1 MATSTSAFQKPV
13 PDYRRISI
21 GAAAVLTLALA
32 TRGVR
37 AQSPPPSEANRTVNV
52 NYVYAAQL
60 GFGGYSLAGL
70 TADVFALPLGY
81 TVPLGA
87 GTGWSLRLTLP
98 VQLGLYSF
106 RATDTD
112 GTPIKISQ
120 QSLAAVPGVELQ
132 MPVARN
138 VVLKPFADVGFAHAF
153 GATSGADALI
163 YAVGA
168 RSVAQWHAGAYTL
181 SLGNALLYAGDEA
194 SNFRESYV
202 SLQAGFEIRRSLGF
216 VIHGIEPDLGAFV
229 SEYYYPKPL
238 RFSRFLRDPL
248 KISEQT
254 EIGVTVG
261 SAKPFDTVLLGNARI
276 GVGYVFGGGLQVWH
290 VAFGF
295 PF

>member
-1 MATSTSAFQKPV
+1 MATPINLSQKAAPGYRASST
-13 PDYRRISI
+13 
-21 GAAAVLTLALA
+21 GAAAVLAFTLA
-32 TRGVR
+32 TQSVW
-37 AQSPPPSEANRTVNV
+37 AQSPSPSAANRTVNV
-52 NYVYAAQL
+52 NYVYAAEL

-81 TVPLGA
+81 TFPLGT

-112 GTPIKISQ
+112 GTPIKIDQ
-120 QSLAAVPGVELQ
+120 QSLAAVPGAELRV
-132 MPVARN
+132 PIARN
-138 VVLKPFADVGFAHAF
+138 VVLKPFAQVGFGHAF
-153 GATSGADALI
+153 GTTTGANFVTYTA
-163 YAVGA
+163 GA
-168 RSVAQWHAGAYTL
+168 RSVVQWQAGAYTL
-181 SLGNALLYAGDEA
+181 SLGNAALYAGDQA

-202 SLQAGFEIRRSLGF
+202 SLQAGFEVRRPLGF
-216 VIHGIEPDLGAFV
+216 TVRGIEPDLGVFV

-248 KISEQT
+248 EVSEQT
-254 EIGVTVG
+254 EIGVTIG
-261 SAKPFDTVLLGNARI
+261 STKPFDTVLLGNARI
-276 GVGYVFGGGLQVWH
+276 GAGYVFGDGLQVWH